1 MGKIKKVVLVN
12 VYAYFGGTLAIS
24 KLCAELRKQQVDAR
38 LLMVPYFPDKPIDT
52 AVFKKEVKTC
62 ILKNRIKKGIMKIF
76 PFIDYS
82 KNKRFKH
89 LAYFPVK
96 GVKFEHCVEIDDET
110 LVVYPEIVYGNPL
123 GAKNVARWLLYHYKF
138 ENTPEAYRNDDL
150 FMCYRTYF
158 NSPTLNPKGI
168 TVTINHF
175 DDKLYRQ
182 YNFGKRTGN
191 CYILRKGRN
200 RTDLPKEFDGPVF
213 DDNMSQE
220 ELVKMFNTYKYCY
233 DYDTQTFYAT
243 IAAVCGC
250 IPIVVME
257 PGKTIDDYLSKAEQ
271 NHYGRAYGDS
281 PEQIEYAV
289 RTRDK
294 LLAALDYSERNHK
307 STAAFIEAV
316 EERFGQIKRMK

>member
-38 LLMVPYFPDKPIDT
+38 LLMVPYFPGKPIDT
-52 AVFKKEVKTC
+52 AVFKEEVKTC

-76 PFIDYS
+76 PFMDYS

-89 LAYFPVK
+89 LAYFPID
-96 GVKFEHCVEIDDET
+96 GVRFEYSADIDDET

-138 ENTPEAYRNDDL
+138 ENIPQAYCSDDL

-158 NSPTLNPKGI
+158 NSPALNPKGI

-200 RTDLPKEFDGPVF
+200 RTDLPIEFDGPVF